1 MKRALTDAS
10 VKRLKGDNAAL
21 DARVIE
27 RAIQIGELREELREI
42 RAKAAR

>member
-1 MKRALTDAS
+1 
-10 VKRLKGDNAAL
+10 VKRLKDDNATL

-27 RAIQIGELREELREI
+27 RAIQIGELREELLEV